1 MNLGRTMLLIGGGV
15 AAAAALTACAA
26 ARRPEDDVTPEDLEA
41 EAVPVPQT
49 PVTPETK
56 HPGTPLPV
64 DAGDEQTRVVR
75 AALEDIRGTE
85 AGKRVL
91 EAAEQL
97 DVRIQVMG
105 SAEYDARN
113 GAGTLAV
120 ARSEWQE
127 YPGKP
132 ERLNVKTVVEVD
144 GGSFDDGS
152 RAARASTLVHELQH
166 ALDARDETLNNARSE
181 ARAYTVGDQ
190 VQTALGERPGRE
202 AMSRDDR
209 TGDLLT
215 MEQIVQAVCAD
226 PMYGDSYRAQGSW
239 QENCAGIAA
248 PAG

>member
-1 MNLGRTMLLIGGGV
+1 MLLIGGGV
-15 AAAAALTACAA
+15 AAAAALTACA

-41 EAVPVPQT
+41 EAVPVPQS
-49 PVTPETK
+49 PVTPETNS
-56 HPGTPLPV
+56 PGKPLPIT
-64 DAGDEQTRVVR
+64 AGDAQTETVR
-75 AALEDIRGTE
+75 QALEDVRGTE

-97 DVRIQVMG
+97 DVKIQVLG

-120 ARSEWQE
+120 ARSQWQA

-132 ERLNVKTVVEVD
+132 ERLNVQTVVEVD
-144 GGSFDDGS
+144 GGSFTDGT
-152 RAARASTLVHELQH
+152 RAERASTLAHELQH
-166 ALDARDETLNNARSE
+166 ALDARDEKITSSRSE

-202 AMSRDDR
+202 AISRDDR
-209 TGDLLT
+209 TGDLLS

-226 PMYGDSYRAQGSW
+226 PTYADGYRASGTW
-239 QENCAGIAA
+239 QENCAGVAA
-248 PAG
+248 TP